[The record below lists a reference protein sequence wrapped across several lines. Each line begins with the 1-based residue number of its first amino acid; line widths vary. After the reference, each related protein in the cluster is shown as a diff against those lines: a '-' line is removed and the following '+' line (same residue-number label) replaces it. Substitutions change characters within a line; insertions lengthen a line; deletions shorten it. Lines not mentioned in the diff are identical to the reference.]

1 MQKITPFLW
10 FDNNAEEAVKFY
22 TEAFANSKILTT
34 SRYNEASANA
44 AGQPEGSLMTA
55 EFELNKQKFVA
66 LNGGPVFRFTQA
78 ISFFVSCETEKE
90 VDDLWE
96 KLAEGNQTIFW
107 PLQRYAWSEKYGW
120 LTDKFGLSWQLTL
133 AKAPLKIAPFLMFD
147 GDQLGKAE
155 DAMKFYI
162 SIFNNSNIE
171 SIHRYGAENK
181 NSEAQI
187 VHAEFKLLSQQF
199 MAMDSGMPNNIN
211 FNESISF
218 VVSCKDQK
226 EVDYYW
232 DNLSKEG
239 DPKAQMCGW
248 LKDNYGI
255 SWQIVPDAFVEMM
268 KDSKKSKNAVEA
280 VLKMKKIIIKD
291 LI

>member
-66 LNGGPVFRFTQA
+66 LNGGPIFKFTPA
-78 ISFFVSCETEKE
+78 ISFFVSCETEE
-90 VDDLWE
+90 EIDALWE
-96 KLAEGNQTIFW
+96 KFSEGNQKIFW
-107 PLQRYAWSEKYGW
+107 PLQKYVWSEKYGW
-120 LTDKFGLSWQLTL
+120 LTDKYGLSWQLTL
-133 AKAPLKIAPFLMFD
+133 TKTPLKIVPFLMFD
-147 GDQLGKAE
+147 GAQLGKAE
-155 DAMKFYI
+155 DAMKFYT
-162 SIFNNSNIE
+162 SIFNNSQIE
-171 SIHRYGAENK
+171 SIHHYGPENK
-181 NSEAQI
+181 NSKGQI
-187 VHAEFKLLSQQF
+187 VHAEYKLLNQQF
-199 MAMDSGMPNNIN
+199 MAMDSGKPDNIN
-211 FNESISF
+211 FNESLSF

-232 DNLSKEG
+232 DNLSKGG
-239 DPKAQMCGW
+239 DPKSQMCGW
-248 LKDNYGI
+248 LKDKYGV
-255 SWQIVPDAFVEMM
+255 SWQIVPDAFVELM
-268 KDSKKSKNAVEA
+268 KDPKESKKAMEA
-280 VLKMKKIIIKD
+280 VLKMKKIIIKE

>member
-10 FDNNAEEAVKFY
+10 FESNAEEAVQFY
-22 TEAFANSKILTT
+22 ISAFSAAKILTT
-34 SRYNEASANA
+34 SRYTEASAKA
-44 AGQPEGSLMTA
+44 SGQPQGSLMTA
-55 EFELNKQKFVA
+55 EFELNKQNFVA
-66 LNGGPVFRFTQA
+66 LNGGPVFKFTQA

-90 VDDLWE
+90 LDALW
-96 KLAEGNQTIFW
+96 KRFCDGNQKIFW
-107 PLQRYAWSEKYGW
+107 PLQKYPWSEKYGW
-120 LTDKFGLSWQLTL
+120 LTDKFGLSWQFTLT
-133 AKAPLKIAPFLMFD
+133 KTPLSITPFLMFD
-147 GDQLGKAE
+147 GAQLGKAE
-155 DAMKFYI
+155 DAMKFYT
-162 SIFNNSNIE
+162 SIFNNSQIE
-171 SIHRYGAENK
+171 SIHRYGPENK
-181 NSEAQI
+181 NSEGRI
-187 VHAEFKLLSQQF
+187 VHAEYKLINQQF

-218 VVSCKDQK
+218 VVSCKDQT

-232 DNLSKEG
+232 GNLSKEG

-248 LKDNYGI
+248 LKDKFGV

-268 KDSKKSKNAVEA
+268 KDPKKSKNAMEA